1 MKRTRRT
8 SRPKAPRQLMIA
20 LDSPAIGGL
29 ETEQQ
34 AEAIG
39 LVAQLLLEACGVA
52 DREDDDEEV

>member
-1 MKRTRRT
+1 
-8 SRPKAPRQLMIA
+8 MIA